1 MEGFI
6 ILHGQ
11 RGACTHYPPFFHDV
25 FTQLETWPP
34 FFIALQSLL
43 SFFFF
48 LLIYPS
54 PFSPNPQERII
65 VRVPYSFAAIVERQS
80 SIKKELHA
88 WKSLPF
94 FRKIISFSKI
104 FFASFSTFLM
114 RGETLL
120 IFEVTRFTDDDDD
133 DGAWNF

>member
-1 MEGFI
+1 MHPLSSVLSRC
-6 ILHGQ
+6 LHATGNL
-11 RGACTHYPPFFHDV
+11 A
-25 FTQLETWPP
+25 
-34 FFIALQSLL
+34 SLL
-43 SFFFF
+43 HCSPEPSLLFFF